1 MLQTPDNIWTTYVI
15 KKFLTKTEM
24 DRYFTSM
31 DLHTRTHSCTPI
43 RKVRVIRAY
52 TYTSQ
57 SYTSTCMLFKFTQMR
72 TRTHMYLW
80 RLLSSKIGVLL
91 NGQTLDSFSVRSG
104 TGQSA
109 TSDWRKTIRG
119 ITINREKVKL
129 LFAGD
134 TLHLENS
141 ESQKQNQLN
150 ERILL
155 DDRI

>member
-1 MLQTPDNIWTTYVI
+1 
-15 KKFLTKTEM
+15 
-24 DRYFTSM
+24 
-31 DLHTRTHSCTPI
+31 
-43 RKVRVIRAY
+43 
-52 TYTSQ
+52 
-57 SYTSTCMLFKFTQMR
+57 
-72 TRTHMYLW
+72 MYLW

-150 ERILL
+150 ERIVL
-155 DDRI
+155 DDRIQNQHTESNSPQGAWLARWEELATLDLGVVSLSPRLGVRIT